1 MYNPSVVS
9 EILPDTKFI
18 YRVTFLKKDKNLR
31 IYKETKCPISIT
43 LTIFNLLMF
52 YKCSNTNTTGEQS
65 TRS

>member
-31 IYKETKCPISIT
+31 IYKEIKCPISIT
-43 LTIFNLLMF
+43 LTIFNLF
-52 YKCSNTNTTGEQS
+52 IFTKCF
-65 TRS
+65 

>member
-1 MYNPSVVS
+1 MYNPSLVS
-9 EILPDTKFI
+9 EILPDTKFM

-52 YKCSNTNTTGEQS
+52 YKWFERN
-65 TRS
+65 